1 MSRDEKFRPLY
12 ETGRQERAQWRSEG
26 TPTVPESRREGVGG
40 GGRRCARA
48 LVIKFL
54 VRTLGKALAPLCY
67 PHWAAAKSIMLFVTI
82 GPQSQRDGVGGGGRR
97 CAKAL
102 VNKFL
107 VRTWGEA
114 LAPLCYPPLGGGEKH
129 WAQYPHTKKI
139 GGESLILPCAFRRII
154 SPLFPEIY
162 PPNLKSS

>member
-82 GPQSQRDGVGGGGRR
+82 GPQSQREGLGDGGKAWRERAGNKIPSDDTGESIGAPMLSPDGRR
-97 CAKAL
+97 RK
-102 VNKFL
+102 
-107 VRTWGEA
+107 E
-114 LAPLCYPPLGGGEKH
+114 
-129 WAQYPHTKKI
+129 
-139 GGESLILPCAFRRII
+139 
-154 SPLFPEIY
+154 
-162 PPNLKSS
+162 